1 MRLARP
7 LLLFCLMIM
16 ATLAIG
22 QSRTYNGKKLS
33 PLRSY
38 DNPASVRSKKGSS
51 VPVFDEAGY
60 PYQGI
65 GIKLGD
71 PMALT
76 FKFYFSE
83 RLALEADFGR
93 ALSGLYSSYSEGL
106 FDTFFSEPSKTFS
119 YDDHAVDKDWT
130 GNLKILY
137 HIPAENL
144 VKSMRAYTGLGWQ
157 VRDARINYTYL
168 VTSQVGTVPETT
180 DVRYQ
185 TQGATLTLG
194 VEHNPASSPIVLFAE
209 GVLFYDLDKDPG
221 RMRVQGG
228 VGLRYVF

>member
-1 MRLARP
+1 
-7 LLLFCLMIM
+7 
-16 ATLAIG
+16 
-22 QSRTYNGKKLS
+22 
-33 PLRSY
+33 
-38 DNPASVRSKKGSS
+38 
-51 VPVFDEAGY
+51 
-60 PYQGI
+60 
-65 GIKLGD
+65 
-71 PMALT
+71 
-76 FKFYFSE
+76 
-83 RLALEADFGR
+83 
-93 ALSGLYSSYSEGL
+93 
-106 FDTFFSEPSKTFS
+106 
-119 YDDHAVDKDWT
+119 
-130 GNLKILY
+130 
-137 HIPAENL
+137 
-144 VKSMRAYTGLGWQ
+144 